1 MYINNTTKGMNSL
14 QQSDKKSQLY
24 LKLQLY
30 NKLCPLF
37 NFSQKQKTFEYT
49 QNST

>member
-1 MYINNTTKGMNSL
+1 MYNNNTTKGMNDL
-14 QQSDKKSQLY
+14 QQSDKNSQLY

-37 NFSQKQKTFEYT
+37 KFFTKTKNF
-49 QNST
+49 